1 MQVSK
6 GHNLQAL
13 AARSMFH
20 FRKRKEGGTQQNTQ
34 VSKEHHLETLSSAD
48 QVQHIP

>member
-13 AARSMFH
+13 ACSAHMFH
-20 FRKRKEGGTQQNTQ
+20 FRNRKEGE
-34 VSKEHHLETLSSAD
+34 VPSKIHK
-48 QVQHIP
+48 